1 MMKNFFKQLGKRLY
15 AKYLLTIR
23 YNTSKQNQVLTQNER
38 ICKTICYKLIK
49 HPDSK
54 FLIAPV
60 SGKRYIKNQSL
71 KIFIILDDKKITITN
86 HVYHYDVIIPQR
98 DWDRLVLMYDN
109 KTESI
114 REDFETEMM
123 SQIVCSLSTILTK
136 VSEKL
141 ED

>member
-1 MMKNFFKQLGKRLY
+1 MGKFFKRLVKRLY
-15 AKYLLTIR
+15 VRILLIGKYSFTKESDKLTE
-23 YNTSKQNQVLTQNER
+23 NDK
-38 ICKTICYKLIK
+38 ICKAICYKLIK
-49 HPDSK
+49 HHNSK
-54 FLIAPV
+54 FLIAPR
-60 SGKRYIKNQSL
+60 SGKRYIKNDVL
-71 KIFIILDDKKITITN
+71 KIFIILDDRKITITN